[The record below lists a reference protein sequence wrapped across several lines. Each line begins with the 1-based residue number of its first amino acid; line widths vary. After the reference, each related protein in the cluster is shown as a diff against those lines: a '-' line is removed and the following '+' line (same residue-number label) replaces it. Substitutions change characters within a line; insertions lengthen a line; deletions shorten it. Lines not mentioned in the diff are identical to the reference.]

1 MSGRFAY
8 IALATFFAIVPCVLA
23 GTFEPP
29 LPSGSP
35 PHRKEWVWIQVADVE
50 HYMLPILYFG
60 QIPNARPRGADCT
73 ATEEL
78 SSHRDTNGGSSNSPR
93 LLYIVDASVCTVLGS
108 DYRTARRTNAALCA
122 SPIIGLRLLRRFE
135 GERRN
140 TLDAENVGSNR
151 LLCPVSWM

>member
-1 MSGRFAY
+1 MAPGSRCRTLHASNT
-8 IALATFFAIVPCVLA
+8 LFF
-23 GTFEPP
+23 
-29 LPSGSP
+29 
-35 PHRKEWVWIQVADVE
+35 
-50 HYMLPILYFG
+50 YG
-60 QIPNARPRGADCT
+60 QIPNARPRGADCA

-78 SSHRDTNGGSSNSPR
+78 SSRRDTNGGSSNSPR

-108 DYRTARRTNAALCA
+108 DYRTARLTNAALCA

-135 GERRN
+135 EERRN